1 MIDNADFQALAFN
14 SLLESEVLGLGL
26 ADASQKVKAKRG
38 LLANALTV
46 DKPICDLFPLFGMQR
61 ELDLLK
67 EQHCAKIAIPRVAV
81 MDSPIHKKKFSIEV
95 IWNASIGGYIILM
108 HADETLP
115 DEMNVRL
122 RRVERIAVESFYT
135 GASYKPAELIPLDL
149 PKMVKPEPKEEAQVK
164 KTRGTAKAK
173 AERLNPVAS
182 LTERQQ
188 EVVKLLVKGC
198 SNKVIAFKLN
208 ISEKTVEVHRSRA
221 IRRLGV
227 RTSAELIRLA
237 GEFGLS

>member
-1 MIDNADFQALAFN
+1 
-14 SLLESEVLGLGL
+14 
-26 ADASQKVKAKRG
+26 
-38 LLANALTV
+38 
-46 DKPICDLFPLFGMQR
+46 
-61 ELDLLK
+61 
-67 EQHCAKIAIPRVAV
+67 
-81 MDSPIHKKKFSIEV
+81 
-95 IWNASIGGYIILM
+95 M

-135 GASYKPAELIPLDL
+135 GASYKPAELIPLTL
-149 PKMVKPEPKEEAQVK
+149 PKVVEPEPKEDAQVK

-173 AERLNPVAS
+173 TERLNPVAS

-188 EVVKLLVKGC
+188 EVVKLLVQGC
-198 SNKVIAFKLN
+198 SNKVIAYKLN